1 VIFTAEI
8 AIDVEVEVLDATRA
22 TAGRVSDRPERCTP
36 AEPAGVELAVRLWRD
51 QVWVDLTPALPAD
64 VLEALRADALER
76 LSDAADAERCV

>member
-22 TAGRVSDRPERCTP
+22 TPGRYADRPERCVP
-36 AEPAGVELAVRLWRD
+36 AEPERVELAVRLWRD
-51 QVWVDLTPALPAD
+51 QVWVDVTPALPAD

-76 LSDAADAERCV
+76 LGDAADAERCV

>member
-1 VIFTAEI
+1 VIFITEI
-8 AIDVEVEVLDATRA
+8 ALDVEVEVLDATRA

-36 AEPAGVELAVRLWRD
+36 AEPARVELAVRLWRE

-76 LSDAADAERCV
+76 LSDAADTERCV